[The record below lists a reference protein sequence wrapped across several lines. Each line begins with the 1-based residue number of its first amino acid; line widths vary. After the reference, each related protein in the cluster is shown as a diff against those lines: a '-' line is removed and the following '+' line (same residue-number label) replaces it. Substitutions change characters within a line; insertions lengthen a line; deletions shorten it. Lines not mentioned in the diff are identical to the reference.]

1 MPNLPPRRSSEP
13 SYFSDPLS
21 DIRRELDSVFER
33 FMGEGFMPMA
43 RALTGASMSPQLDI
57 RMEGGKVELEI
68 DLPGVN
74 PDDVDITLQDRMLTI
89 KGERHEE
96 RKEGDGDTQ
105 VRERRFGRF
114 ERRVQ
119 LPEGVD
125 EESLDARFEK
135 GVLAISARLKKGME
149 QQRRIRIAGASD
161 KSGRSSEQTRRG
173 SEKAMPAEKP
183 EAQPGSAGSRP
194 K

>member
-1 MPNLPPRRSSEP
+1 
-13 SYFSDPLS
+13 
-21 DIRRELDSVFER
+21 
-33 FMGEGFMPMA
+33 
-43 RALTGASMSPQLDI
+43 
-57 RMEGGKVELEI
+57 
-68 DLPGVN
+68 
-74 PDDVDITLQDRMLTI
+74 
-89 KGERHEE
+89 
-96 RKEGDGDTQ
+96 
-105 VRERRFGRF
+105 
-114 ERRVQ
+114 